1 MTPDLLAQILPVQEA
16 GAPLFI
22 GSMIAAYLI
31 GCIPFAVVVS
41 KAFGLADPRSFG
53 SGNPGATN
61 VLRTGNKLAALLT
74 LVGDAA
80 KGAIAIGFAALLG
93 TPADLL
99 GWIGLVAFLG
109 HVFPVT
115 LGFKGGKGVSTSAGV
130 LLALYWPLGLATL
143 ATWLFMAFT
152 LRYSSLSA
160 ITAAVLAP
168 AYAVFMGLP
177 TPVVIPV
184 TLMAGILLLKH
195 AGNPQSALLIM
206 ANPTQSSNQG
216 RLTRALGLHILD
228 QQTHLTGHR

>member
-1 MTPDLLAQILPVQEA
+1 MTPDLFAQILPLQDT
-16 GAPLFI
+16 GTPLFVVAV
-22 GSMIAAYLI
+22 IAAYLI

-61 VLRTGNKLAALLT
+61 VLRTGNKLAAFLT
-74 LVGDAA
+74 LFGDAA
-80 KGAIAIGFAALLG
+80 KGAVAIGVAVLIG
-93 TPADLL
+93 IPADLL
-99 GWIGLVAFLG
+99 GWIGFIAFMG

-143 ATWLFMAFT
+143 TTWLLVAFT

-160 ITAAVLAP
+160 ITAALLAP

-177 TPVVIPV
+177 TPVIVPI
-184 TLMAGILLLKH
+184 TLMVAVLLIKH
-195 AGNPQSALLIM
+195 AGNLRRLLAGQESKIG
-206 ANPTQSSNQG
+206 SKKK
-216 RLTRALGLHILD
+216 
-228 QQTHLTGHR
+228 TGA

>member
-1 MTPDLLAQILPVQEA
+1 MTPDLFAQILPLQQT

-22 GSMIAAYLI
+22 AAVVAAYLI

-61 VLRTGNKLAALLT
+61 VLRTGNKLAAALT
-74 LVGDAA
+74 LLGDAA
-80 KGAIAIGFAALLG
+80 KGAIAIGVAILLG
-93 TPADLL
+93 IPADLL
-99 GWIGLVAFLG
+99 GWIGFIAFLG

-143 ATWLFMAFT
+143 GTWIFMAFT

-160 ITAAVLAP
+160 ITAALLAP
-168 AYAVFMGLP
+168 AYAVIMGLP
-177 TPVVIPV
+177 TPVIVPM
-184 TLMAGILLLKH
+184 TLMVAILLIKH
-195 AGNPQSALLIM
+195 AGNLRRLLAGQESKIGSKKK
-206 ANPTQSSNQG
+206 A
-216 RLTRALGLHILD
+216 
-228 QQTHLTGHR
+228 

>member
-1 MTPDLLAQILPVQEA
+1 MTPDLFAQILPSQDT
-16 GAPLFI
+16 GTPLFVVAV
-22 GSMIAAYLI
+22 IAAYLI

-61 VLRTGNKLAALLT
+61 VLRTGNKLAAFLT
-74 LVGDAA
+74 LFGDAA
-80 KGAIAIGFAALLG
+80 KGAIAIGVAVLIG
-93 TPADLL
+93 IPPDLL
-99 GWIGLVAFLG
+99 GWIGFIAFIG

-143 ATWLFMAFT
+143 TTWLLVAFT

-160 ITAAVLAP
+160 ITAALLTP

-177 TPVVIPV
+177 TPVIVPI
-184 TLMAGILLLKH
+184 TLMVAVLLIKH
-195 AGNPQSALLIM
+195 AGNLRRLLAGQESKIG
-206 ANPTQSSNQG
+206 SKKKV
-216 RLTRALGLHILD
+216 
-228 QQTHLTGHR
+228 

>member
-1 MTPDLLAQILPVQEA
+1 MTPDLFAQILPLQQT

-22 GSMIAAYLI
+22 AAVVAAYLI

-61 VLRTGNKLAALLT
+61 VLRTGNKLAAALT
-74 LVGDAA
+74 LLGDAA
-80 KGAIAIGFAALLG
+80 KGAIAIGVAILLG
-93 TPADLL
+93 IPTDLL
-99 GWIGLVAFLG
+99 GWIGFIAFLG

-143 ATWLFMAFT
+143 GTWIFMAFT

-160 ITAAVLAP
+160 ITAALLAP
-168 AYAVFMGLP
+168 AYAVIMGLA
-177 TPVVIPV
+177 TPVIVPM
-184 TLMAGILLLKH
+184 TLMVAILLIKH
-195 AGNPQSALLIM
+195 AGNLRRLLAGQESKIGSKKK
-206 ANPTQSSNQG
+206 A
-216 RLTRALGLHILD
+216 
-228 QQTHLTGHR
+228 

>member
-1 MTPDLLAQILPVQEA
+1 MTPDLFAQILPLQQT

-22 GSMIAAYLI
+22 AAVVAAYLI

-61 VLRTGNKLAALLT
+61 VLRTGNKLAAALT
-74 LVGDAA
+74 LLGDAA
-80 KGAIAIGFAALLG
+80 KGAIAIGVAILLG
-93 TPADLL
+93 IPADLL
-99 GWIGLVAFLG
+99 GWIGFIAFLG

-143 ATWLFMAFT
+143 GTWIFMAFT

-160 ITAAVLAP
+160 ITAALLAP
-168 AYAVFMGLP
+168 AYAVIMGLP
-177 TPVVIPV
+177 TPVIVPM
-184 TLMAGILLLKH
+184 TLMVAILLIKH
-195 AGNPQSALLIM
+195 AGNLRRLLAGQESKIG
-206 ANPTQSSNQG
+206 SKKKG
-216 RLTRALGLHILD
+216 
-228 QQTHLTGHR
+228 